1 MEKIVLRTKKQEEMV
16 DITDLVKKV
25 VVNSKVNFGIC
36 IVYVPHTTAAITINE
51 SWDPS
56 VKEDIINSL
65 SNLIPEHGRY
75 LHVEGNSHAHIKA
88 SIIGSSRTVIIQ
100 NGTLALGTY
109 QGIFFMEF
117 DGPRTREVYV
127 EIIPKS
133 LQNP

>member
-1 MEKIVLRTKKQEEMV
+1 
-16 DITDLVKKV
+16 
-25 VVNSKVNFGIC
+25 
-36 IVYVPHTTAAITINE
+36 
-51 SWDPS
+51 
-56 VKEDIINSL
+56 
-65 SNLIPEHGRY
+65 
-75 LHVEGNSHAHIKA
+75 HIKA

-127 EIIPKS
+127 EVIPKS